1 MYLQLFFCPSQLF
14 FFVQGPN
21 MDRHQGLGYLRR
33 AALINDSPQG
43 PADCF
48 IGWDPTSKLRFA
60 NLFDEAMQRGILF
73 QRPVRT
79 SSLHQISEVPAKAQE
94 RVWTVQNSY
103 SMGLRDKQVWDKVW
117 DKLHLSTG
125 KKGKPKETKPRT
137 SSRRPTKDKLKEK
150 EKLKKVQEKAVEKF
164 KRSPQF
170 QKEVHRAAI
179 LLHDRWVLKTL
190 DKITTM
196 TMDLYVQA
204 LKKDNQKF
212 VQKNLRSTS
221 SQPSISVY
229 QVSETI
235 GLQLGGGVESI

>member
-1 MYLQLFFCPSQLF
+1 
-14 FFVQGPN
+14 
-21 MDRHQGLGYLRR
+21 MDRHQGLGYIMR
-33 AALINDSPQG
+33 AALISDSPQG

-48 IGWDPTSKLRFA
+48 VGWSPTRKLRFA

-73 QRPVRT
+73 QRPVRP
-79 SSLHQISEVPAKAQE
+79 SSLHQISEFPAKPQSQQ
-94 RVWTVQNSY
+94 RQSQ
-103 SMGLRDKQVWDKVW
+103 GLRNMQVWDRAMRKLHFTTCSGTCKCTDNAK
-117 DKLHLSTG
+117 DKLKD
-125 KKGKPKETKPRT
+125 KKGKDKLKDKKG
-137 SSRRPTKDKLKEK
+137 KDKLKEK
-150 EKLKKVQEKAVEKF
+150 EKLKIVQQKAVEKF
-164 KRSPQF
+164 KKSPQF

-179 LLHDRWVLKTL
+179 LLHDQWVLKTL
-190 DKITTM
+190 DKISTM
-196 TMDLYVQA
+196 TMELYVQA